1 MLSMLM
7 EEFNLLKKDNQGHNK
22 LTFRLLKRR
31 KGSGPKI
38 DPKMSDWEIL
48 MNFVMDLEIVKPK

>member
-1 MLSMLM
+1 M
-7 EEFNLLKKDNQGHNK
+7 EEFNLLKKDNRGHSM
-22 LTFRLLKRR
+22 LITSQLKRG